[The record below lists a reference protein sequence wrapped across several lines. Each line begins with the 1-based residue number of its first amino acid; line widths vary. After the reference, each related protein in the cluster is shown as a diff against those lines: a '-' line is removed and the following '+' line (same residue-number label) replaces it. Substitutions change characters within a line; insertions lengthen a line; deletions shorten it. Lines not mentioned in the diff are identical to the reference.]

1 MSTHMVSTAVGCAA
15 PPWLSLP
22 SLLFAST
29 ASDFSN
35 RRRAKRA
42 AHAPA
47 SRFAAFEAATSGP
60 LHHRPCGRAY
70 SHQCSALVHRPSS
83 NCRPKRTAPAPA
95 LQFAVR
101 KAATSKFDIS
111 LKLFLKKGSFH
122 ECVGIQQPSKS
133 IRMLMLSQTPT
144 NPKIKQ

>member
-1 MSTHMVSTAVGCAA
+1 MVSTAVGCAA

-47 SRFAAFEAATSGP
+47 SRFAAFEAATGGT

-70 SHQCSALVHRPSS
+70 SHQCSALVHRHSS

-101 KAATSKFDIS
+101 KAATSKFDI
-111 LKLFLKKGSFH
+111 LNKGR
-122 ECVGIQQPSKS
+122 PW
-133 IRMLMLSQTPT
+133 P
-144 NPKIKQ
+144 